1 MHLCLLPHV
10 ASPRCLHPHVPPPSR
25 PSPRLPG
32 PPGPPRRQHC
42 NQATTTNFSGN
53 FGSII
58 LSSDSIGPKLENES

>member
-10 ASPRCLHPHVPPPSR
+10 ASPRCLHRHVPPPSR

-42 NQATTTNFSGN
+42 NQANFLFEPTLLASQQQLI
-53 FGSII
+53 FQAI
-58 LSSDSIGPKLENES
+58 LGRLF